1 MRAGSL
7 RCGGERA
14 GKRARLVSGSGVARA
29 LSGGRHWQ
37 VGRRSRRVTRELGC
51 GRRARAG
58 CAERGSVLGR
68 EAGSGRGSGPKGVE
82 PVGPRAWA
90 ERTGPGDW
98 AAGSWVGLRG
108 FWVFWVLGFR
118 GFGFCLFYF

>member
-1 MRAGSL
+1 MRAGPL

-82 PVGPRAWA
+82 PVGPRG
-90 ERTGPGDW
+90 ERLGRLGLGSEKKKRKGEVMGRTGL
-98 AAGSWVGLRG
+98 V
-108 FWVFWVLGFR
+108 
-118 GFGFCLFYF
+118 FGFCLF

>member
-1 MRAGSL
+1 MRAGPL

-29 LSGGRHWQ
+29 LGGGRHWQ

-82 PVGPRAWA
+82 PVGPRG
-90 ERTGPGDW
+90 ERLGRLGLGSGKREGGSDGPDW
-98 AAGSWVGLRG
+98 VG
-108 FWVFWVLGFR
+108 FWVLPFLI
-118 GFGFCLFYF
+118 LSHFYF